1 MKWYEIHDNFVLLC
15 RYLVREKKYTAER
28 LLEVVERP
36 WRHEAEYHDARRWAS
51 QAA

>member
-15 RYLVREKKYTAER
+15 RYLVNDQHFDAGDLLQVVASPWKWEK
-28 LLEVVERP
+28 
-36 WRHEAEYHDARRWAS
+36 EYHDARRWAS